1 MNRGGRLV
9 SSRIWRTD
17 LSLINVRIYNLKDMS
32 DELILV
38 QNLIHEFR
46 GKKVMLDF
54 DLARLYQVETRVL
67 NQSVKRNLKRFPPDF
82 MFQLTEEEWLTNSSQ
97 IVMTSNRPKSALPYA
112 FTEQGVAMLSGLLK
126 SDVAIAANI
135 AIMRAF
141 VQVREYLLAAS
152 TVSAELK
159 ELRAKVDL
167 LALQREEDLGAVND
181 LSEDVRQDIDNLYL
195 AIGELSSRIEEKK
208 QTPRRKIGF
217 QQKMDD

>member
-1 MNRGGRLV
+1 M
-9 SSRIWRTD
+9 
-17 LSLINVRIYNLKDMS
+17 KDMS

-67 NQSVKRNLKRFPPDF
+67 NQSVKRNLKRFPSDF

-181 LSEDVRQDIDNLYL
+181 LSEDVRKDIDNLYL
-195 AIGELSSRIEEKK
+195 AIGELSSRMEEKK
-208 QTPRRKIGF
+208 AEPRRKIGF
-217 QQKMDD
+217 QQNMED